1 MDAPILGVSNPS
13 TFVETDSMAINER
26 LWKLIRCV
34 SCGRPAEHAVELAY
48 LDRPANVVMG
58 FCTPHHDE
66 AKRTPAWN
74 EMHIVEADVLERP
87 GGQHSPV

>member
-34 SCGRPAEHAVELAY
+34 SCGRPAHHAVELAY
-48 LDRPANVVMG
+48 LDRPVNIVVG
-58 FCTPHHDE
+58 FCTLHHEE
-66 AKRTPAWN
+66 AKRTPAWK
-74 EMHIVEADVLERP
+74 EMNILDAEALEP
-87 GGQHSPV
+87 KGAG